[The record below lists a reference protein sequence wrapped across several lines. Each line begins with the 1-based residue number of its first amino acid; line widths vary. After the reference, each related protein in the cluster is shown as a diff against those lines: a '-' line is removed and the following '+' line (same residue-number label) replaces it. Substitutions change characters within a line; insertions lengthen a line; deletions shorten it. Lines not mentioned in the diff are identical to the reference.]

1 VIQAVFFDWFGTLA
15 HYYPPREH
23 ILSQVLNELG
33 FNVSPDDLRP
43 SLLLSDRE
51 FYEEN
56 TATSMRDITREERTN
71 RFIRQQQRM
80 LARTGVKVSGDMP
93 QIIFARSRELF
104 AGMKFVLFDDVLPTM
119 KELKERNLTIG
130 LLTNLDRDIDS
141 LCREV
146 GLQQYLDFALTSAVV
161 GAEKPHP
168 PIFMAALEKA
178 ALSPEEAL
186 HVGDQYSV
194 DVVGA
199 RGVGIGPVLL
209 DREDVYL
216 EVTDCPRINTMSELT
231 AYLD

>member
-1 VIQAVFFDWFGTLA
+1 MIQAVFFDWFGTLA
-15 HYYPPREH
+15 HYYPPREN
-23 ILSQVLNELG
+23 IVSQVLNELG
-33 FNVSPDDLRP
+33 FNVSLDDLRS

-56 TATSMRDITREERTN
+56 TVTSVRDITREERMN
-71 RFIRQQQRM
+71 RFIQQQQRM
-80 LARTGVKVSGDMP
+80 LARAGIKVSGDLP
-93 QIIFARSRELF
+93 QRIFTRTRELY

-119 KELKERNLTIG
+119 KELREHNLTIG

-146 GLQQYLDFALTSAVV
+146 GLQPYLDFALTSAIV

-178 ALSPEEAL
+178 SVSPDEAL

-199 RGVGIGPVLL
+199 RRVGINPVLL
-209 DREDVYL
+209 DREDIYI
-216 EVTDCPRINTMSELT
+216 EVTDCPRINTMTELS